1 MASFLEAVVDTL
13 VDKTLRAA
21 REHGLST
28 VVVSGGVAA
37 NTRLRAKMTAEGKAA
52 GVRVLFPGRELC
64 TDNAAMIAGAAWHLA
79 RNRRFAGLDLRP
91 SAKMKTGV
99 C

>member
-1 MASFLEAVVDTL
+1 MVDTL

-21 REHGLST
+21 REHGLGT

-37 NTRLRAKMTAEGKAA
+37 NTRLREKMTAEGRAA

-79 RNRRFAGLDLRP
+79 RKKRFAGLDLRP
-91 SAKMKTGV
+91 SAKMKTGA

>member
-13 VDKTLRAA
+13 VGKTLRAA

-37 NTRLRAKMTAEGKAA
+37 NARLREKMA
-52 GVRVLFPGRELC
+52 GGRE
-64 TDNAAMIAGAAWHLA
+64 A
-79 RNRRFAGLDLRP
+79 RPACGCSSPVANCAPTMRR
-91 SAKMKTGV
+91 
-99 C
+99 